1 MKRPKSLFW
10 KYFPLYILIL
20 VISLTVLTWIISR
33 EVKDTYIQLTR
44 TDLENRS
51 LLIAR
56 IIKSNVISG
65 QFDTVQSVC
74 QDIGKDI
81 GFRITVILP
90 SGRVIA
96 DSEHD
101 PYAME
106 NHADRSEIITAMN
119 QHFGTSIRFS
129 KTLKQEMIYTAV
141 PLLYQGKIK
150 AVVRSSLSIS
160 KLYRTIN
167 DFYRRMAIIGFI
179 VVSLAVTV
187 SFLFSRRIKRIIRSL
202 KEAAVNF
209 GEGRLDY
216 RVHISGSE
224 EFEILSVAMN
234 KMAADLN
241 FRINKITEQHKE
253 MESII
258 SCMSEGLL
266 VINLEER
273 VVRINKTAASIFEV
287 TPAQAEGKDIHS
299 VIRQADFL
307 RFISEN
313 ISDKITGERE
323 VILHGNENRFLQAK
337 AAPMLDHEDNLIGIV
352 IVIND
357 ITRLK
362 QLEEIRKDFV
372 ANVSHELKTPLTTI
386 IGSIETLKESSMENK
401 SRVSNFI
408 NMIQKNSH
416 RLDSIVEDLLKL
428 SRLEQESG
436 ERKIEFNNF
445 LIKDVIDDTV
455 SLLNKKAE
463 QKKITI
469 VVNCPDTISAE
480 INRGLLED
488 GLINLVDNAVKY
500 SPEGSIITIECTE
513 KNSWVTFKVT
523 DQGSGIS
530 AKHLPRIF
538 ERFYRVDKSRSREL
552 GGTGLGLSIVKHAV
566 EAHKGNVNVDSKMG
580 KGTCFT
586 IHIPL
591 KQTVNQ
597 DKRQSNRCTGR
608 IY

>member
-1 MKRPKSLFW
+1 MKKPKSLFW
-10 KYFPLYILIL
+10 KYFPFYILIL
-20 VISLTVLTWIISR
+20 VFSLTVLTWIISR
-33 EVKDTYIQLTR
+33 EVKDTYINRTR

-56 IIKSNVISG
+56 IIKGNVISG

-74 QDIGKDI
+74 QDIGQDI
-81 GFRITVILP
+81 GFRITVTLP

-101 PYAME
+101 PDAME

-167 DFYRRMAIIGFI
+167 DFYRRMVIIGFI
-179 VVSLAVTV
+179 VVSLAVAV

-209 GEGRLDY
+209 GEGKLDY

-241 FRINKITEQHKE
+241 SRINKISEQHKE

-266 VINLEER
+266 VINLEEK
-273 VVRINKTAASIFEV
+273 VVRINKTAANIFEV
-287 TPAQAEGKDIHS
+287 TPDQAEGKDIHS

-323 VILHGNENRFLQAK
+323 VILHGTKNRYLQAK
-337 AAPMLDHEDNLIGIV
+337 AAPMLDHEDNTTGIV

-372 ANVSHELKTPLTTI
+372 ANVSHELKTPLTSI
-386 IGSIETLKESSMENK
+386 IGSIETLKENGMENK
-401 SRVSNFI
+401 NKDRVENFI
-408 NMIQKNSH
+408 NMILKNSY

-428 SRLEQESG
+428 SRLEQES
-436 ERKIEFNNF
+436 EKKEIEYDDF
-445 LIKDVIDDTV
+445 LIKNVIEDTV
-455 SLLNKKAE
+455 SLLEKKAE

-500 SPEGSIITIECTE
+500 SPEGSTITIECTE
-513 KNSWVTFKVT
+513 KNSWVILKVT

-566 EAHKGNVNVDSKMG
+566 EAHKGNVNVDSKVE

-591 KQTVNQ
+591 EQTVNQ
-597 DKRQSNRCTGR
+597 DKIQKTKDKE
-608 IY
+608 